1 MKILYLFNRGLMTPD
16 LAMSLIMAG
25 HQVEMIDNYECSYV
39 IDDEVCRNKIT
50 EAVLNAEK
58 EQPYDFVISYNYVPS
73 AAYVCN
79 TFGLLYISWM
89 YDSWQPTLYSETI
102 MLPCN
107 RIFVFDSTEYKYIKG
122 MGVEHVYLM
131 PLAVNDDRLS
141 EMDLSDVDNRYSCEI
156 SLLGKL
162 YCAES
167 VNGYNAMKMS
177 LEDNIRYKIDEIIQ
191 NTAGSWREGTNWFD
205 ELKELDYAKI
215 PNVDAADERKKC
227 LLTDDIYYASICFGR
242 AITQMDR
249 TMICNSLATKYKT
262 RIYTYE
268 KPVGLIPEVEV
279 HNGVD
284 YMEEMPK
291 VFFNSK
297 INLNI
302 SLRSI
307 FTGIPLRAFDVMGS
321 GGFLMSNRQK
331 DMDGLFIDGVDYVAF
346 DSIEDLVDKV
356 EYYLHHEDE
365 RIKILVHGYRK
376 VCSYHTYQHRINEI
390 LNICGM
396 G

>member
-1 MKILYLFNRGLMTPD
+1 MKILYLFNRELITPD
-16 LAMSLIMAG
+16 LAISLIMAG
-25 HQVEMIDNYECSYV
+25 HQVDIIDNYECSYV
-39 IDDEVCRNKIT
+39 IDDEICRNKIK
-50 EAVLNAEK
+50 EAILNAEK
-58 EQPYDFVISYNYVPS
+58 EVPYDFVISYNYVPS
-73 AAYVCN
+73 AAYVCDALN
-79 TFGLLYISWM
+79 LLYISWM
-89 YDSWQPTLYSETI
+89 YDSWQPTLYSEAI
-102 MLPCN
+102 KLPCN

-122 MGVEHVYLM
+122 MGVEHVYLL
-131 PLAVNDDRLS
+131 PLAVNYDRLS

-167 VNGYNAMKMS
+167 VNGYNAMKIS

-191 NTAGSWREGTNWFD
+191 NTVGNWRDGTVWFD
-205 ELKELDYAKI
+205 EFQKLDYSQI

-227 LLTDDIYYASICFGR
+227 LLTDDIYYTSICFAR

-249 TMICNSLATKYKT
+249 TMALNSLAKKHKT

-331 DMDGLFIDGVDYVAF
+331 DMDGLLIDGVDYVSF
-346 DSIEDLVDKV
+346 DSIDDLIDKA

-365 RIKILVHGYRK
+365 RIKILAQGYRK
-376 VCSYHTYQHRINEI
+376 ICNYHTYQHRINEI
-390 LNICGM
+390 LGICGL